1 MEVLLSI
8 KPEFANKIF
17 DGEKKFEYRKAIF
30 KRADVNKVIVYASA
44 PISKV
49 IGEFEIGDI
58 ITDEISSLWDK
69 TKDHSGITEDFFFEY
84 FDGREIGHAI
94 AVKNCVKYS
103 VPYCIKTTFGIKPP
117 QSFTYV

>member
-17 DGEKKFEYRKAIF
+17 DGEKKFEYRRAIF
-30 KRADVNKVIVYASA
+30 KRLDVNKVIVYASA

-49 IGEFEIGDI
+49 IGEFEIAGI

-69 TKDHSGITEDFFFEY
+69 TKEHSGITKDFFFEY
-84 FDGREIGHAI
+84 FNGREIGHAI
-94 AVKNCVKYS
+94 AVKKCIKYS
-103 VPYCIKTTFGIKPP
+103 DPCCIETTFGIKPP
-117 QSFTYV
+117 QSFVYI